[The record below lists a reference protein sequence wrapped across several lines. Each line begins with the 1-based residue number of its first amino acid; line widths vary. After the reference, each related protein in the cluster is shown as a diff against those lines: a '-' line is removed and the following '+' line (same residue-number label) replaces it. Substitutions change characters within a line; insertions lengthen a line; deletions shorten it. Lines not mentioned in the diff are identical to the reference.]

1 MLILRQRDLLTQ
13 YLFVLALEVLSCIL
27 ERVKEDGFLSGFKV
41 NGRVKEGLEV
51 SHLLFADD
59 TLVFCEASTTHLTY
73 LNWLLMWFEV
83 VSGLKI
89 KLTKSELIL
98 VGRVEIMLGCKVGV
112 MSTTDLSLPLGASH
126 NSLAT

>member
-1 MLILRQRDLLTQ
+1 MRQLDLLTQ
-13 YLFVLALEVLSCIL
+13 YLFVLAIEVLSCLL
-27 ERVKEDGFLSGFKV
+27 ERVREDGFLSGIKV

-51 SHLLFADD
+51 SHLLFVDE
-59 TLVFCEASTTHLTY
+59 TLVFFEASTTHLTY

-83 VSGLKI
+83 ILGLKI

-98 VGRVEIMLGCKVGV
+98 VGRVEIMLGYKVGV